1 MANILILGGG
11 FAGVVAAERLARL
24 LDPAEHQITLVSR
37 SRRFTFYPALVRLA
51 FGECE
56 PDDISYDLR
65 TTMRERGVRFVEATV
80 ARVDPAA
87 RRVTVTGGDFAGEIV
102 YDYLVYTLG
111 RRLATE
117 QVPGFYEHAHHLL
130 SVKSA
135 LRFGEAVREFRGGH
149 AVLGSCPGARL
160 EVPVYESAFALARG
174 LEEEGLRARITV
186 ISPDY
191 PKEHPGGGDL
201 DSALGPALERFHV
214 EKLNNFPVAEVE
226 AGLVRARDG
235 REVEYD
241 LLMLVPPFEGTSALS
256 GTGLT
261 DESGFVRVDQ
271 TMRVLGAE
279 RMYAAGDAVYFSGPK
294 MGHMAVNQA
303 EVAADNLAAELSGR
317 DAAAR
322 YEHEMLL
329 VVDAGGRDSTF
340 FRKRLWEEGDT
351 QVSWGLFW
359 GWAKRAHERYWNA
372 KHS

>member
-37 SRRFTFYPALVRLA
+37 SRRFIFYPALVRLA

-65 TTMRERGVRFVEATV
+65 AALRARGVRFVEGSA
-80 ARVDPAA
+80 ARVDPLA
-87 RRVTVTGGDFAGEIV
+87 RRVTVTGGDFAGDLG

-117 QVPGFYEHAHHLL
+117 QVPGFFEHAHHLL
-130 SVKSA
+130 SVEA
-135 LRFGEAVREFRGGH
+135 AQRFGEAVRGFKGGH
-149 AVLGSCPGARL
+149 AVFGSCPGARL
-160 EVPVYESAFALARG
+160 EVPVYEAAFALARR
-174 LEEEGLRARITV
+174 LEEKGLKARITV
-186 ISPDY
+186 LSPDY
-191 PKEHPGGGDL
+191 PTEHPGGAEL
-201 DSALGPALERFHV
+201 VSALRPAFGHSHV
-214 EKLNNFPVAEVE
+214 ETLNDFPIAEVE

-241 LLMLVPPFEGTSALS
+241 LLMLVPPFEGTSALA

-303 EVAADNLAAELSGR
+303 EVAAENLAAELAWRGPT
-317 DAAAR
+317 AR

-329 VVDAGGRDSTF
+329 VVDAGGRDSVLL
-340 FRKRLWEEGDT
+340 RKRLWEEGDK

-359 GWAKRAHERYWNA
+359 AWAKRAHERYWNA

>member
-1 MANILILGGG
+1 MANILIVGGG

-24 LDPAEHQITLVSR
+24 LDPAEHQLTLVSR

-65 TTMRERGVRFVEATV
+65 AAMRERGVRFVEGVV
-80 ARVDPAA
+80 ARVDPSA
-87 RRVTVTGGDFAGEIV
+87 RRVTVTGGDFAGEMA

-117 QVPGFYEHAHHLL
+117 HVPGFFEHAHHLL
-130 SVKSA
+130 SVESA
-135 LRFGEAVREFRGGH
+135 LKFGEAVRGFQGGH

-160 EVPVYESAFALARG
+160 EVPVYESAFALARR
-174 LEEEGLRARITV
+174 LEEEGLKARITV
-186 ISPDY
+186 VNPDY
-191 PKEHPGGGDL
+191 PAEHTGGGEL
-201 DSALGPALERFHV
+201 AEALRPALERFRV
-214 EKLNNFPVAEVE
+214 ETLNGFPVAEVE
-226 AGLVRARDG
+226 ARLVRARDG

-241 LLMLVPPFEGTSALS
+241 MLMLVPPFEGTSALA

-261 DESGFVRVDQ
+261 DESGFVRVDE
-271 TMRVLGAE
+271 TMRVLGAG

-303 EVAADNLAAELSGR
+303 EVAAENLAAELAGR
-317 DAAAR
+317 GPAAR
-322 YEHEMLL
+322 YRHELLL
-329 VVDAGGRDSTF
+329 VVDAVGRDSVF
-340 FRKRLWEEGDT
+340 LRKPLWEEGDG